1 MHPNEQLRV
10 FWGLKFVEKQDES
23 STLHEKRASVRA
35 ECA

>member
-23 STLHEKRASVRA
+23 STLHEKRAFGSDG
-35 ECA
+35 CA